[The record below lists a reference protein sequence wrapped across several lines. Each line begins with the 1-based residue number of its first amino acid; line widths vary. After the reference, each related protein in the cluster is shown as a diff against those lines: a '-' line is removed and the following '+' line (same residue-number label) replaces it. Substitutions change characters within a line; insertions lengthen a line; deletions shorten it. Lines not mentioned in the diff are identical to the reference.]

1 MKPLISCRSVIVF
14 VITLAILPVFAANI
28 SAKYYPDNTGNVYVH
43 KSTEDKKIALTFDDG
58 PHPSKT
64 EQILNVLKKYKVKG
78 TFFTI
83 GQNAERYPEILQKIM
98 AEGHEIANHTYDH
111 KSIYKLSEREIQLSV
126 QKCSKIIREITGVE
140 PKLFRPPEGF
150 MNDNIARFMDQD
162 GYNVILW
169 KIDTYDWK
177 GRSAEDIYQTVV
189 SKIHCGDIILMHDY
203 IWRKSNTPEALDL
216 IIPRLLSEGYEFLCV
231 SELLAS

>member
-1 MKPLISCRSVIVF
+1 M
-14 VITLAILPVFAANI
+14 
-28 SAKYYPDNTGNVYVH
+28 H

-58 PHPSKT
+58 PHPVKT
-64 EQILNVLKKYKVKG
+64 EMILNVLRKYNVKG

-83 GQNAERYPEILQKIM
+83 GQNAERYPEVLQKVM

-111 KSIYKLSEREIQLSV
+111 KSIYKLNESELQLSV
-126 QKCSKIIREITGVE
+126 RKCSKIIYEITGEE

-150 MNDNIARFMDQD
+150 MNDNIARFMDSE

-177 GRSAEDIYQTVV
+177 GRSSEDIYQTVTT
-189 SKIHCGDIILMHDY
+189 KINCGDIILMHDY
-203 IWRKSNTPEALDL
+203 IWRKSHTPEALDI
-216 IIPRLLSEGYEFLCV
+216 IIPKLLSEGYEFFTV
-231 SELLAS
+231 SELIAN